1 MSKSS
6 LELYTIIIRPSILI
20 LCLIIPFVIIILPSI
35 TIFKVNP
42 FIKIEEESNCKDTI
56 VMNFLNGTN
65 HILINKLD
73 KIYQNLVRYMIRYE
87 ININCDECN
96 NQNKAII
103 QTDTLIE
110 MIKHFDIDSC
120 NFYNLSKTEYNY
132 SKVESNPKCSSQSSI
147 NITFYIKNKTIIDP
161 FIYTIIY
168 TILLVISMISSLHY
182 TYNHLICYNLI
193 YIKTNLSLISPIF
206 EFLFLIT
213 KCVEMIYR
221 FIIAINIMSFN
232 FTIFILYIF
241 QFIFI
246 FINST
251 IIIYFKLKSKKLT
264 QFQVTDFVKYIRII
278 YLVYY
283 IVIISP
289 LIALFIIESSK
300 SYKYIKL
307 NYFIQYYDRT
317 FTIDYILY
325 THLFNIYIYS
335 FLILRSII
343 MYIFNKINL

>member
-42 FIKIEEESNCKDTI
+42 FIKIEKDSNCTDTI
-56 VMNFLNGTN
+56 VMNFLNGTV
-65 HILINKLD
+65 LINKLD
-73 KIYQNLVRYMIRYE
+73 KSYQQWVKYMIRYE
-87 ININCDECN
+87 ININCNECN
-96 NQNKAII
+96 NNRKSNI
-103 QTDTLIE
+103 QRTTLIE
-110 MIKHFDIDSC
+110 MSKNFDIDSC
-120 NFYNLSKTEYNY
+120 NFYNLSKTEYNTTQD
-132 SKVESNPKCSSQSSI
+132 SNTDCNNQDN

-251 IIIYFKLKSKKLT
+251 IIIFFKLKSKKLT
-264 QFQVTDFVKYIRII
+264 QFQVTDFVKIIRII

-283 IVIISP
+283 IVIISS
-289 LIALFIIESSK
+289 LIALFIIESTK

-325 THLFNIYIYS
+325 THLCNIYIYS
-335 FLILRSII
+335 CLILRSII
-343 MYIFNKINL
+343 MYIFNKMNL